1 MDFFSELGKTLDNVI
16 NQVGE
21 KSEEIWESGKA
32 NLEIV
37 KQEDTI
43 KRMYR
48 KIGELISEDF
58 NQGQLFNDDINEACA
73 EVQERKRIVE
83 ELKSKLRKSAEK
95 HTDSSTVEDTNQTVE
110 TAKET
115 AGETAGESGEA
126 TDETE

>member
-37 KQEDTI
+37 KQEDAI

-48 KIGELISEDF
+48 KIGKLVSEDF
-58 NQGQLFNDDINEACA
+58 AQGQLFSNEINEACA
-73 EVQERKRIVE
+73 EVQERKNVVE
-83 ELKSKLRKSAEK
+83 ELKSKLRKSKNSEK
-95 HTDSSTVEDTNQTVE
+95 NTDSSTVEDTDQAVE
-110 TAKET
+110 T
-115 AGETAGESGEA
+115 
-126 TDETE
+126 DEKSDDANDKS